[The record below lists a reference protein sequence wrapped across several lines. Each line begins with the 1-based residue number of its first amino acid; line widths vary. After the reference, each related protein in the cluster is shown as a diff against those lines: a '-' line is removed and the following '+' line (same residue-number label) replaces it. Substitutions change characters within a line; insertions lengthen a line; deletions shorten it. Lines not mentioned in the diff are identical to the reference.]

1 MVAGE
6 IIEGYTCGA
15 CAKRVSIEKKLAIK
29 RLPNTLIVHLQRIIF
44 DLDSMRNVKLNDKLE
59 FSEQLNMKEFMLEQV
74 IMDSK
79 AKIQALKRQ
88 QSNAA

>member
-15 CAKRVSIEKKLAIK
+15 CQKRVSIEKKLAIK

-88 QSNAA
+88 QSNVA